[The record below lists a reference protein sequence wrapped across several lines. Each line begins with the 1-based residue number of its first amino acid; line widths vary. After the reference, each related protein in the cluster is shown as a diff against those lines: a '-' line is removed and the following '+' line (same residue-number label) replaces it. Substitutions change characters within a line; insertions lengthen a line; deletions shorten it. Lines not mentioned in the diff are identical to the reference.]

1 MTAGR
6 MPPARSGY
14 RRTGRRGWT
23 LALSALL
30 AVTALAAAALAEPA
44 PAPRTVLF
52 FGDSLTAGYG
62 VEPEQAFPALIQA
75 RLDSLAWPVRIVNAG
90 LAGETTAAGLRRID
104 WVLRPPVDVF
114 VLALGG
120 NDGLRGLPLDQ
131 AEGNLQ
137 GILDRVKARFPAAD
151 LVVAGVRLPPNLG
164 EPYTQAFQA
173 LFPRLAQANGAVL
186 VPRLLE
192 GVGGDRGLMLAD
204 GIHPNAAGHRRMAET
219 VWAALEPLLAPPAS
233 TGAAQDLQGR
243 SGADAPAA
251 GDAEG
256 DGQ

>member
-1 MTAGR
+1 M
-6 MPPARSGY
+6 MPPGPIDD
-14 RRTGRRGWT
+14 RRGRGRGRRT
-23 LALSALL
+23 LALCALL
-30 AVTALAAAALAEPA
+30 AGAALAEPA
-44 PAPRTVLF
+44 PDPRTVLF

-75 RLDSLAWPVRIVNAG
+75 RLDSLAWPVRTANAG

-120 NDGLRGLPLDQ
+120 NDGLRGLPRDQ
-131 AEGNLQ
+131 TEGNLQ
-137 GILDRVKARFPAAD
+137 GILDRVQARFPEAV

-164 EPYTQAFQA
+164 EPYIQDFQA
-173 LFPRLAQANGAVL
+173 VFPRLAQANGAVL
-186 VPRLLE
+186 IPRLLE
-192 GVGGDRGLMLAD
+192 GVGGDRELMLDD
-204 GIHPNAAGHRRMAET
+204 GIHPNAAGHRRVAET
-219 VWAALEPLLAPPAS
+219 VWAALEPLLAPRAS
-233 TGAAQDLQGR
+233 TGAPEDLEGR
-243 SGADAPAA
+243 DATDPPAA